1 MKFLLPAFL
10 LVFSFAMPIAAPALA
25 QESSSTTVTL
35 YNPLGE
41 EDARVIVGRVIK
53 GVLSVIGSLAL
64 LMFMY
69 GGVLWLTSG
78 GNPEM
83 VKKGK
88 EILIWTTL
96 GIVVIFASYAIVN
109 ALLFAITTGN
119 VNPDASA

>member
-1 MKFLLPAFL
+1 
-10 LVFSFAMPIAAPALA
+10 MPLAAPALA
-25 QESSSTTVTL
+25 EETTSSTTVTL

-41 EDARVIVGRVIK
+41 DDVRVIIGRVIK

-64 LMFMY
+64 LMFIY
-69 GGVLWLTSG
+69 GGVLWLTSA

-88 EILIWTTL
+88 EILMWTTL

-109 ALLFAITTGN
+109 ALLYAITTGN
-119 VNPDASA
+119 VNPDAAS